1 MIDVSGIV
9 QQALGKEIAAGGMRP
24 VAGGDIN
31 DAYMVTLVD
40 GQKVFL
46 KVNTLRNAAFFS
58 AEQEGLA
65 AIRKTNAIRVPEVIA
80 TGVFPGAGTAGVGT
94 AGNGL
99 LGDGAA
105 GAGTAD
111 NGATGNKPLA
121 DGAAVRRTQGCS
133 FLIMEFLEAGPR
145 KADFWERF
153 GRQLAAMHRAE
164 TCEWTPGG
172 KYGFTQNNFI
182 GAGSQNNAICDSW
195 IDFFREYRLEQQ
207 FRLVGEF
214 WDSYE
219 RKAMQSLLDHLDE
232 YLVEPDFP
240 SLLHGDLWGGNF
252 VTGPDGGAWL
262 IDPAVYVGHAEADL
276 AMTELFGGFVP
287 AFYGAYQEVSPL
299 LPGYADRREL
309 YNLYHLLN
317 HLNLFGEGY
326 YGAVM
331 RIVRRYA

>member
-1 MIDVSGIV
+1 MIDIAGIV
-9 QQALGKEIAAGGMRP
+9 QQALGKETVAGGVRP
-24 VAGGDIN
+24 VSGGDIN
-31 DAYMVTLVD
+31 DAYLVTLAG

-46 KVNTLRNAAFFS
+46 KVNTPRNAAFFS

-65 AIRKTNAIRVPEVIA
+65 AIRKTNAIGVPEVIA
-80 TGVFPGAGTAGVGT
+80 TGVFT
-94 AGNGL
+94 
-99 LGDGAA
+99 GDEPAA
-105 GAGTAD
+105 GRFTGGGSAAGRSKD
-111 NGATGNKPLA
+111 
-121 DGAAVRRTQGCS
+121 CS
-133 FLIMEFLEAGPR
+133 FLIMDYLEAGPR
-145 KADFWERF
+145 KSDFWERF
-153 GRQLAAMHRAE
+153 GRELAAMHRAKTE
-164 TCEWTPGG
+164 EWTPGG

-182 GAGSQNNAICDSW
+182 GAGRQNNSICDSW

-207 FRLVGEF
+207 FKLAGLYF
-214 WDSYE
+214 DSYG
-219 RKAMQSLLDHLDE
+219 RKAMLSLLDHLEE
-232 YLVEPDFP
+232 YLVEPEYP

-276 AMTELFGGFVP
+276 AMTELFGGFAP
-287 AFYGAYQEVSPL
+287 AFYGSYKEVSPL

-331 RIVRRYA
+331 RIIRRFGKAGSDPC

>member
-1 MIDVSGIV
+1 LIDVSGIV

-65 AIRKTNAIRVPEVIA
+65 AIRKTNAIGVPEVIA

-94 AGNGL
+94 AGNG
-99 LGDGAA
+99 
-105 GAGTAD
+105 
-111 NGATGNKPLA
+111 ATGNKPLA
-121 DGAAVRRTQGCS
+121 DGATVRRTQGCS
-133 FLIMEFLEAGPR
+133 FLIMEYLEAGPR

-164 TCEWTPGG
+164 TCKWTPGG

-207 FRLVGEF
+207 FRLAGECF
-214 WDSYE
+214 DSDG
-219 RKAMQSLLDHLDE
+219 RKAMLSLLDHLDE
-232 YLVEPDFP
+232 YLVEPEFP

-276 AMTELFGGFVP
+276 AMTELFGGFAP
-287 AFYGAYQEVSPL
+287 AFYGAYQEVSSL
-299 LPGYADRREL
+299 VPGYEDRREL

-331 RIVRRYA
+331 RIVRRFGKVGA